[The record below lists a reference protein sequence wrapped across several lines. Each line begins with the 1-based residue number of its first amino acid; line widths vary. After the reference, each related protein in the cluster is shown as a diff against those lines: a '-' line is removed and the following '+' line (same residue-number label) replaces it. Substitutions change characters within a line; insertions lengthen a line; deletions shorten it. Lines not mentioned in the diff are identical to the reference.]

1 MATSRTV
8 NAANEL
14 CWSRV
19 ISQPLPPVSKEF
31 VQVKSTTCVH
41 HLLKLN
47 LQAVDLGS
55 STMQSPVVSVLA
67 LWCAPGAGELA
78 TGSLGMTGDFS
89 RRVIWEL
96 ADGWSQLSIST
107 P

>member
-1 MATSRTV
+1 
-8 NAANEL
+8 
-14 CWSRV
+14 
-19 ISQPLPPVSKEF
+19 
-31 VQVKSTTCVH
+31 
-41 HLLKLN
+41 
-47 LQAVDLGS
+47 
-55 STMQSPVVSVLA
+55 VVSVPA
-67 LWCAPGAGELA
+67 LRRAPGAGELA